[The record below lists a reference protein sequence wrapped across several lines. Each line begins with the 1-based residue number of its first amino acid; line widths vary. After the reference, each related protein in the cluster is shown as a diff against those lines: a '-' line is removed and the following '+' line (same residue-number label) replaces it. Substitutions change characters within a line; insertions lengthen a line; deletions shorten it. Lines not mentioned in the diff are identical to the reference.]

1 MEKIYLKIK
10 EVSDLIRLKS
20 STIHCKVKSD
30 KNFPKPFKLG
40 GILLWRKD
48 ELENYVETQRIK

>member
-1 MEKIYLKIK
+1 MDKIYLTIK

-20 STIHCKVKSD
+20 STIHAKVKGD
-30 KNFPKPFKLG
+30 KNFPKPFKL